1 MITSKQ
7 QTLHKINQMCANT
20 LMQTLD
26 IEFTDFGENFLEA
39 KMPVNAKVHQPDG
52 VLHGGATVALG
63 ESVGSAAS
71 ILFVDREKYYV
82 RGIEISANHLK
93 SVKSGYVFAKA
104 EMLHNGKTTQLWNI
118 KVTDEEENLVSLIK
132 LTTITLPKK

>member
-26 IEFTDFGENFLEA
+26 IEFTDFGKNFLEA

>member
-1 MITSKQ
+1 MITSKE
-7 QTLHKINQMCANT
+7 QTLNKINQMCTDT
-20 LMQTLD
+20 LMQTLE
-26 IEFTDFGENFLEA
+26 IEFIDFGENYLEA
-39 KMPVNAKVHQPDG
+39 KMPVNSRVHQPDG

-104 EMLHNGKTTQLWNI
+104 EILHHGKTTQLWNI
-118 KVTDEEENLVSLIK
+118 RVVDEEENLVSLIK
-132 LTTITLPKK
+132 LTTMSLPKK